1 MQDWPGG
8 VLMRLSTKSDYA
20 SRAVAELA
28 LHYGAGRAL
37 HIEEIARGQG
47 IPQNYL
53 VQILIELKGKGLV
66 RSKRGK
72 AGGYT
77 LARPPAEI
85 TFGDVL
91 RAIDGDVLQGL
102 CLSDAE
108 CAMLGRCGLR
118 SVYLRMRDALSEI
131 ADQTTFDQIVMN
143 MHQQAPM
150 FYI

>member
-1 MQDWPGG
+1 
-8 VLMRLSTKSDYA
+8 MRLSTKSDYA

-28 LHYGAGRAL
+28 LHHGSGRCL
-37 HIEEIARGQG
+37 HIEEIARAQA

-72 AGGYT
+72 AGGYM
-77 LARPPAEI
+77 LARPATEI
-85 TFGDVL
+85 SVGDVL

-102 CLSDAE
+102 CLTDSNCE
-108 CAMLGRCGLR
+108 LVGRCGLR
-118 SVYLRMRDALSEI
+118 PVYVRMREALCRI
-131 ADQTTFDQIVMN
+131 ADETTFEQVVMD